1 MKMIIEMQAAI
12 SADTRFL
19 KTKPKTLFLFSIA
32 QPASEPNEAQKRKP
46 TTKVQ
51 KENPRQ
57 KYKSE
62 NPDKSTKRKSKKKN
76 FQKML
81 VFTKSR
87 IKCRTKPKLPKIEE
101 IRPELRELREE
112 FRGIGKSKNEKN

>member
-12 SADTRFL
+12 SADTRIL
-19 KTKPKTLFLFSIA
+19 KTKPKTFFLFSIA
-32 QPASEPNEAQKRKP
+32 QAASEPNEAQKRKP

-62 NPDKSTKRKSKKKN
+62 NPDKSTKRKSKKK
-76 FQKML
+76 L
-81 VFTKSR
+81 
-87 IKCRTKPKLPKIEE
+87 
-101 IRPELRELREE
+101 
-112 FRGIGKSKNEKN
+112 SKNVGLYQESN